1 MKVKAKNSNRF
12 LIEDEWYEVV
22 NKVDVDNGGY
32 PHPEEF
38 KDSTPGRSIHYEL
51 VNHTDKRWTTKC
63 GTGGSAKE
71 GETSWFHEINFYTV
85 QEFRDNILN
94 KLEI

>member
-1 MKVKAKNSNRF
+1 MKVKAKESNR
-12 LIEDEWYEVV
+12 LLTKDEWYEVV
-22 NKVDVDNGGY
+22 NITYVDNGGY

-51 VNHTDKRWTTKC
+51 VNHTDKRW
-63 GTGGSAKE
+63 A
-71 GETSWFHEINFYTV
+71 TSWYHECNFHTV
-85 QEFRDNILN
+85 QEIRDNILN

>member
-1 MKVKAKNSNRF
+1 MISSKKKMKVKAKQSNRF
-12 LIEDEWYEVV
+12 LTKDEWYEVV
-22 NKVDVDNGGY
+22 NITDVDNGGY

-51 VNHTDKRWTTKC
+51 VNHTDKRW
-63 GTGGSAKE
+63 S
-71 GETSWFHEINFYTV
+71 TSWYHETNFYTV
-85 QEFRDNILN
+85 QEIRDNILN